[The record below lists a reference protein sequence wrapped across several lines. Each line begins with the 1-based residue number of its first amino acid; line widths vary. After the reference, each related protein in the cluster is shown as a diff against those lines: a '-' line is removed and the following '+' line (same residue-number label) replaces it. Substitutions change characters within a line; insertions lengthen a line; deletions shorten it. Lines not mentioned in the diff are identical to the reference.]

1 MDIKKFT
8 RSYRFNL
15 YGITVLLFA
24 VIIFPFLVPS
34 NYIISTFILIGLYGI
49 VCTGLVVLMGHAG
62 QISLGH
68 AAFYGIGAYSSAIVS
83 GKFDFPP
90 LAGVLTGILI
100 ACIVAL
106 LIGIPSFKL
115 KEHYLALATL
125 GFGVIVF
132 TFLKEWTS
140 LTGGLNGFFGIP
152 PFEVAGFSFTTDRS
166 FYFLVWAVLA
176 IGLWFANNLIHS
188 RTGRALKSI
197 HGSESAAESI
207 GINLMTSKLKALII
221 SAVFASVAGSLYAHY
236 ISFINPQLFEVMT
249 SIVFLIMVVIGG
261 SSSLWG
267 GLAGAIIYVW
277 LVELL
282 KDWVPLLGFST
293 GGEFEIVFF
302 GVLLVVLL
310 IFKPEGLMGSW
321 KERKT
326 LFSPQKKKVQDKKG
340 AAL

>member
-1 MDIKKFT
+1 M
-8 RSYRFNL
+8 
-15 YGITVLLFA
+15 
-24 VIIFPFLVPS
+24 
-34 NYIISTFILIGLYGI
+34 FILIGLYGI
-49 VCTGLVVLMGHAG
+49 VCTGLVVLMGHTG

-83 GKFDFPP
+83 GKYDLPP
-90 LAGVLTGILI
+90 LMGVITGILI

-152 PFEVAGFSFTTDRS
+152 PFEVAGFTFTNDLS
-166 FYFLVWAVLA
+166 YYFIVWAILV
-176 IGLWFANNLIHS
+176 IGLWFVNNLIHS

-207 GINLMTSKLKALII
+207 GINLMTFKLKALII
-221 SAVFASVAGSLYAHY
+221 SAVFASVAGSFYAHY

-310 IFKPEGLMGSW
+310 IFKPKGLMGSW
-321 KERKT
+321 MEKK
-326 LFSPQKKKVQDKKG
+326 LFLSQKKNVQNKKG